1 MSIEEAIRIILETQ
15 KNNIKKKNILFT
27 KEIDQSVL
35 IYADEDLLNIALGNA
50 IENAVKYSIPGGKV
64 HISVV
69 KKDSEKGNKSL
80 IKIIIEDEGIGISEE
95 ELKMIENKEMF
106 STPGTMKEFG
116 TGLGLLLSRDF
127 ITINQGSLQIRSKK
141 GIGTAVTIELP
152 SAREQ
157 IKKLK

>member
-1 MSIEEAIRIILETQ
+1 
-15 KNNIKKKNILFT
+15 
-27 KEIDQSVL
+27 
-35 IYADEDLLNIALGNA
+35 
-50 IENAVKYSIPGGKV
+50 
-64 HISVV
+64 V
-69 KKDSEKGNKSL
+69 KKDSGKGNKSL